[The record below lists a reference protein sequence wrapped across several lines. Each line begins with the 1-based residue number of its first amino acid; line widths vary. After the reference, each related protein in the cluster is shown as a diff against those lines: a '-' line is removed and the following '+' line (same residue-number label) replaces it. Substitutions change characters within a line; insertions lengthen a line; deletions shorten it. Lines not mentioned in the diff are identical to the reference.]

1 MSKVYEDSY
10 GKSRMIKIIQHQK
23 AGKILI
29 AAYDDGSG
37 LPTRAVF
44 GDSLKR
50 TTYPHDYEVGS
61 AGYLDYDSSLSAYI
75 FTLKPGEK
83 MPKMLENYRPLKL
96 VEAMID
102 EAARLATVK
111 VDEETSITFPGVEV
125 WKGLHEILK
134 ELNEEAERLNAGVVI
149 WRVEMIPDPDRKKK
163 PYWNKRVPMVRNGE
177 VGLPVTGYAYSDQSR
192 LMAYLGVVGYKTSVE
207 SIRATLIQNKA
218 LNLDSD
224 GYHPMSPCEKYE
236 QVLQALPEYTST
248 HSAFIAHQA
257 LPGKWSP
264 EHHLLF
270 LLVFRGSEDPD
281 ADLIEQFTVRLNE
294 ALEVPIIPEWGLP
307 LFKTAKARN
316 FIGRLETGGDC
327 LGGVWVNLGSDWNG
341 LIGEMIKEGNLTVS

>member
-1 MSKVYEDSY
+1 MKNVYEDIY
-10 GKSRMIKIIQHQK
+10 LKQKAQKIITQQRL
-23 AGKILI
+23 GKILI
-29 AAYDDGSG
+29 SAGNGVNLPSRESLGAEITRCGYAHAYQIGS
-37 LPTRAVF
+37 F
-44 GDSLKR
+44 
-50 TTYPHDYEVGS
+50 
-61 AGYLDYDSSLSAYI
+61 GYLDYDMDTQAYI
-75 FTLKPGEK
+75 FTPKPDAK
-83 MPKMLENYRPLKL
+83 LPKALENYKPLKL

-111 VDEETSITFPGVEV
+111 VDEETAITFPGVEV
-125 WKGLHEILK
+125 WKDLYEILK
-134 ELNEEAERLNAGVVI
+134 ELNSEAEQINAGVVI

-192 LMAYLGVVGYKTSVE
+192 LLAYLGVVGYKTSVE
-207 SIRATLIQNKA
+207 SLRATLIQNKV
-218 LNLDSD
+218 LNLDTD

-264 EHHLLF
+264 EHNLLF

-307 LFKTAKARN
+307 LFKAAKARN
-316 FIGRLETGGDC
+316 FIGRMETGGDC
-327 LGGVWVNLGSDWNG
+327 LGGVWVNLANDWNG